1 MQFHVASK
9 RQKIE
14 SVKSRYPEARIID
27 VTSKADLPWIRFS
40 PFYPH
45 GNIPVPFSAGVFAA
59 SVEGIWQGLKVFED
73 ADVDF
78 TKFSNVTMKGIKRSV
93 RANGKVL
100 GHRAGIGS
108 QRLLM
113 YREARYLI
121 YLPTYK
127 WVLETCLQPEIALL
141 KEYAASQPI
150 VLLDYETNDDIEN
163 LDSPLSHASLIA
175 KFIEDSWPDIPI
187 QF

>member
-1 MQFHVASK
+1 MQFHVVSK
-9 RQKIE
+9 RQKLE
-14 SVKSRYPEARIID
+14 SVKSRSPAAR
-27 VTSKADLPWIRFS
+27 IRFS

-45 GNIPVPFSAGVFAA
+45 GNIPVPFSAEVFAA
-59 SVEGIWQGLKVFED
+59 SVEGVWQGLKVFED

-78 TKFSNVTMKGIKRSV
+78 TKFSNATMKGLKRSV

-100 GHRAGIGS
+100 GHRAGVAG
-108 QRLLM
+108 QRLLT

-121 YLPTYK
+121 YLPTYE
-127 WVLETCLQPEIALL
+127 WVLETCLQREIGLL
-141 KEYAASQPI
+141 NEFAASQPI

-163 LDSPLSHASLIA
+163 LASPLSHASLIA
-175 KFIEDSWPDIPI
+175 KYIGGSWPDRPI

>member
-1 MQFHVASK
+1 MQFHVVSK
-9 RQKIE
+9 RQKLE
-14 SVKSRYPEARIID
+14 SVKSRSPA
-27 VTSKADLPWIRFS
+27 AWIRFS

-45 GNIPVPFSAGVFAA
+45 GNIPVPFSAEVFAA
-59 SVEGIWQGLKVFED
+59 SVEGVWQGLKVFED

-78 TKFSNVTMKGIKRSV
+78 TKFSNATMKGLKRSV

-100 GHRAGIGS
+100 GHRAGVAG
-108 QRLLM
+108 QRLLT

-121 YLPTYK
+121 YLPTYE
-127 WVLETCLQPEIALL
+127 WVLETCLQREIGLL
-141 KEYAASQPI
+141 NEFAASQPI

-163 LDSPLSHASLIA
+163 LASPLSHASLIA
-175 KFIEDSWPDIPI
+175 KYIGGSWPDRPI